1 MPLVSLN
8 NEEANYDTVTLL
20 LCATNFLTFP
30 KLSSSKRL
38 ILMLNILRFSNIS
51 KRIIEFINYYTSYR
65 DINNFKLINFYA
77 K

>member
-30 KLSSSKRL
+30 KLSFSKRL
-38 ILMLNILRFSNIS
+38 ILIVEYPSILEYLE
-51 KRIIEFINYYTSYR
+51 K
-65 DINNFKLINFYA
+65 NN
-77 K
+77 